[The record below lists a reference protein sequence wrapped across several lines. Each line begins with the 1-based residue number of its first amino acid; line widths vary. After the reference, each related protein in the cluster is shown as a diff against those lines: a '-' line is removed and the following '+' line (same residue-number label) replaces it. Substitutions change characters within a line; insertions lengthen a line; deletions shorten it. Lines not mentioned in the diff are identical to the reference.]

1 MKFSACKLYPGAVA
15 KINKAV
21 QTSLRK
27 TADVVLDDLIQSQTM
42 PMDEEANL
50 QNKSTFVDDSQAARG
65 VVSIVSDTLYAR
77 RLYFHPEYHYN
88 TEYNPK
94 AGGAWLEPYLTGTK
108 KDYAQKVFAAFMR
121 SEVK

>member
-1 MKFSACKLYPGAVA
+1 MKLQACKLYPDAVA

-42 PMDEEANL
+42 PMDSGNL
-50 QNKSTFVDDSQAARG
+50 QNNSTFVDDSQAAKG
-65 VVSIVSDTLYAR
+65 VVSIVSDTPYAR
-77 RLYFHPEYHYN
+77 RLIFHPEYHYN
-88 TEYNPK
+88 KANNPK
-94 AGGAWLEPYLTGTK
+94 AGGEWFEPYLTGTK